1 MTNEPNN
8 ISEEDAR
15 KVLGISTDKWIVQ
28 VGDAELNALKSAVR
42 AHADILANLAA
53 EIENIG

>member
-1 MTNEPNN
+1 MIDKPN

-15 KVLGISTDKWIVQ
+15 KVLGLEENKWIIQ
-28 VGDAELNALKSAVR
+28 VGDAELAALKSAVR
-42 AHADILANLAA
+42 SHADILAKLAS